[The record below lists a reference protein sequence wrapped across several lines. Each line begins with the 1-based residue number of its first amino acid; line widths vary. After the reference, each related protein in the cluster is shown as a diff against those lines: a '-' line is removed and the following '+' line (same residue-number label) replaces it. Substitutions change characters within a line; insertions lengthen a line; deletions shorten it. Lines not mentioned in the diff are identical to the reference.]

1 MNAHPTSK
9 PCPHGPTPSLST
21 ALQIPQYVIAVPIRG
36 DGRQLAVASPAYL
49 ERHGTPAHPRELATR
64 RCVGW
69 RTAPSVAPYRWEFEE
84 AGKEFSVTVADTIT
98 TTDMAL
104 IVKLAVAGAGIGFGM
119 EESFRDRKSTRLN
132 SSH

>member
-98 TTDMAL
+98 TTGMAL
-104 IVKLAVAGAGIGFGM
+104 RSEEHTSELQSLMRISYAVLCL
-119 EESFRDRKSTRLN
+119 KKKTN
-132 SSH
+132 KQKY

>member
-21 ALQIPQYVIAVPIRG
+21 ALQIPQDMIAVPILG
-36 DGRQLAVASPAYL
+36 DERQLAVASPAYL

-84 AGKEFSVTVADTIT
+84 AGKEFSVTVRSEEHTS
-98 TTDMAL
+98 AL
-104 IVKLAVAGAGIGFGM
+104 QSLM
-119 EESFRDRKSTRLN
+119 RKSYAVFYLKKKTL
-132 SSH
+132 